1 MDVARGGKVANR
13 ITLFIADIF
22 KAHNVHGTETA
33 TFSMDDWMER
43 TIYS

>member
-1 MDVARGGKVANR
+1 MYLCWCCFDYTVV
-13 ITLFIADIF
+13 FVCADIF
-22 KAHNVHGTETA
+22 KAHNVQGTETA